1 MSVDPTRK
9 VLPCYLYDIINAVHL
24 QIEYTVTSGAYKMVV
39 WNSIE
44 VVMVTSIS
52 SGQSGDFSNIR

>member
-52 SGQSGDFSNIR
+52 GG